1 MTREKA
7 VKVAHALDAIDDF
20 KDFMDA
26 VDRLAE
32 SVRLTPELK
41 ADLDTLMDNELARL
55 NKVLEDLQEAVW
67 NIVSMKLKH

>member
-55 NKVLEDLQEAVW
+55 NKVLEDL
-67 NIVSMKLKH
+67 